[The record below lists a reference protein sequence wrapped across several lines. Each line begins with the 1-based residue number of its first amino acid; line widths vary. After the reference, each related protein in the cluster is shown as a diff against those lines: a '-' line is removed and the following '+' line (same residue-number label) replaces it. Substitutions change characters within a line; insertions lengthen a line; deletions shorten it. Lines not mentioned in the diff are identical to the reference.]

1 MEADTPEKQEGG
13 KKPGPHTEKRLS
25 ASFVRTAPPGRHTD
39 GGGLY
44 LQVDE
49 SGARRWLLRLTV
61 RHKRCDYGLGS
72 AKVLSLAEARECAIE
87 MRKVVLRGGN
97 PKVRQRE
104 EDGKHL
110 TFEDLARRVHERKF
124 KENKSNGKHIAQW
137 ITTLETYAFPV
148 LGKMSVED
156 VSQIEIDEVL
166 DPIWT
171 AKPETARRVLQRI
184 TTVFDHACGMG
195 YRTKGNPAVGLRR
208 LLRKQDV
215 ESKNFVAITYEEASH
230 LIAKLKPLD
239 LVGALALRF
248 TMLTA
253 CRSGPVRL
261 ATWDEF
267 DENLTTWSIPKEKM
281 KTKIDFSIPL
291 SLAASNLLETLRK
304 QRHDKAN
311 LVFSSPS
318 KLNKPISENTMR
330 QLLQT
335 HIPGATVHGMRAT
348 FRTWAREVARSPDDV
363 AEVALA
369 HSVGSK
375 TVVAYKRTD
384 LFDERHML
392 MEKWAMWL
400 EGEWDW
406 FDSHISPAEIETEI
420 KKRWLGPS
428 YFEHAENEE

>member
-1 MEADTPEKQEGG
+1 MEAKTPEKRDKG

-25 ASFVRTAPPGRHTD
+25 ASFVRAAPPGRHTD

-61 RHKRCDYGLGS
+61 QSKRCDYGLGS
-72 AKVLSLAEARECAIE
+72 AKVLSLAEARERAIE

-110 TFEDLARRVHERKF
+110 TFEALARRVHNRKF
-124 KENKSNGKHIAQW
+124 KENKSNSKHIAQW

-156 VSQIEIDEVL
+156 VSQIEIEEVL

-184 TTVFDHACGMG
+184 TAVFDHACGMG
-195 YRTKGNPAVGLRR
+195 YRTRGNPATGLRR
-208 LLRKQDV
+208 LLRKQSV
-215 ESKNFVAITYEEASH
+215 RSEHFAAIGYHEASH
-230 LIAKLKPLD
+230 LVAKLKPLD
-239 LVGALALRF
+239 LIGALALRF

-253 CRSGPVRL
+253 CRSAPVRL

-267 DENLTTWSIPKEKM
+267 DKDFTFWSIPKEKM
-281 KTKIDFSIPL
+281 KTKIDFTIPL
-291 SLAASNLLETLRK
+291 SISAISILETLQKNRNN
-304 QRHDKAN
+304 ATN
-311 LVFSSPS
+311 LVFPSPS
-318 KLNKPISENTMR
+318 KPKNPISDNTKR
-330 QLLQT
+330 QLLKT
-335 HIPGATVHGMRAT
+335 YNPGATVHGMRAT
-348 FRTWAREVARSPDDV
+348 FRTWARKVVRSPDDV
-363 AEVALA
+363 AEIALA

-375 TVVAYKRTD
+375 TVVC
-384 LFDERHML
+384 
-392 MEKWAMWL
+392 
-400 EGEWDW
+400 
-406 FDSHISPAEIETEI
+406 
-420 KKRWLGPS
+420 
-428 YFEHAENEE
+428 

>member
-1 MEADTPEKQEGG
+1 MEVDTPEKQEGG

-61 RHKRCDYGLGS
+61 RRKRCDYGLGS
-72 AKVLSLAEARECAIE
+72 AKVLSLAEARERAIE

-110 TFEDLARRVHERKF
+110 TFEVLARRVHDRKF

-195 YRTKGNPAVGLRR
+195 YRTKGNPAIGLRR

-215 ESKNFVAITYEEASH
+215 ESKNFVAIDHHEASH
-230 LIAKLKPLD
+230 LIAKLKPSELIS
-239 LVGALALRF
+239 AQ
-248 TMLTA
+248 
-253 CRSGPVRL
+253 S
-261 ATWDEF
+261 
-267 DENLTTWSIPKEKM
+267 
-281 KTKIDFSIPL
+281 
-291 SLAASNLLETLRK
+291 AS
-304 QRHDKAN
+304 
-311 LVFSSPS
+311 SC
-318 KLNKPISENTMR
+318 NT
-330 QLLQT
+330 
-335 HIPGATVHGMRAT
+335 
-348 FRTWAREVARSPDDV
+348 
-363 AEVALA
+363 
-369 HSVGSK
+369 
-375 TVVAYKRTD
+375 
-384 LFDERHML
+384 
-392 MEKWAMWL
+392 
-400 EGEWDW
+400 
-406 FDSHISPAEIETEI
+406 
-420 KKRWLGPS
+420 
-428 YFEHAENEE
+428 